1 MNPPEIPLILL
12 VEDEPAHAEIARR
25 SLASLAFLEHVPDG
39 EAALAWLRRPGAP
52 RPALV
57 LLDLRLPRMDGLE
70 VLAAMKSDPALARLP
85 VIVMS
90 TSAAERDLA
99 RAYDRHANAYLVK
112 PLDFARFMAQL
123 RSLAEFWLKWNHRPS

>member
-1 MNPPEIPLILL
+1 MNPPALPLILL
-12 VEDEPAHAEIARR
+12 VEDELAHVEIARR
-25 SLASLAFLEHVPDG
+25 SLASVALLEHVPDG
-39 EAALAWLRRPGAP
+39 EAALAWLRRPRAP

-70 VLAAMKSDPALARLP
+70 VLSAMKSDPSLARLP
-85 VIVMS
+85 VVVMS
-90 TSAAERDLA
+90 TSATERDLS

-112 PLDFARFMAQL
+112 PLDFARFTAQL